1 MTGEHV
7 YAIQDSDT
15 DSKQQDKEALFEQF
29 SDKDL
34 GDYKSSPSQN
44 SNASPEGGAI
54 NGAKF
59 CVKEKEGC
67 LQREAVIRP
76 RQTGKIDFKSLQNR
90 PKFSSDRSWPSG
102 KSSPQSPTGKS
113 KGRDK
118 NKRSGKGDRNPQQLY
133 KLSMTSSRSNPT
145 IGIAYPQQ
153 KVTPPKKLENIR
165 GPITGSYRFHVPSIP
180 EREAELQQEDLN
192 YNRCFQE
199 ASSNLTSTNYTSQ
212 APDAAH
218 QQHPSQQQANNLSR
232 ENTPTRGQLHY
243 PEFQNNGSSSWHS
256 TEKTFGGANYGLSS
270 SQKPAHFPDANK
282 ATFGPLPFQY
292 GFSPLQDATSDP
304 FPSDHSQDYVDVSL
318 ANNQV
323 THSDFAFSS
332 SGDGQ
337 EESIINGQYD
347 NLQPDRRT
355 YTQPSQQAPFIQP
368 SHGTQ
373 SICYK
378 GKTDHSAE
386 MDSAVSTSC
395 PVEQSHNTFPEN
407 QAIQEMNL
415 HNSGASTASVN
426 KRSSTPKDNVSSQR
440 IMTQGNPLT
449 RNLAQGSLPQM
460 HFQGK
465 TYGSSPVT
473 STPGL
478 VPFDKNIPN
487 TRKNHPRLS
496 QPWDGANKTFPSIDK
511 NAAPYCTPTDSQFQ
525 FQCQPAVEQQQRM
538 AKNGRLPWQQIHLT
552 SAMPNQNRIELS
564 RQLSNQK
571 LPFPLAAS
579 EWQEENKSH
588 KNTSPSNL
596 SSFHGK
602 KQSED
607 FINPRNEGTKQNCS
621 PATTFLLE
629 NGVDTNPQMCNS
641 RNKSMFYGLNQS
653 MTSAPSRMNNHLPL
667 PPGSLITPSPYESP
681 LHSPVQN
688 PSSSS
693 TCSSLSPVSSSPINA
708 SSEDSQLPMAGPP
721 PPFYHQHCHLKEGK
735 SFPAPDQINPSLHHL
750 HPDGSR
756 AFPHPTERTK
766 DDLLNYLNDSKFS
779 KQNVDNG
786 KVCLNGFGVEHLP
799 PPPYSAQLLANSLTS
814 ANLDQLDVLLTCK
827 QCDQNYG
834 NLSSFLEHRQYCG
847 LHAISQGEFK
857 ETARMEE
864 SRQFQMDTA
873 KTTQTTP
880 AFPLSRCSSDL
891 HLSLLGLSKNGELLL
906 DSDAKGDP
914 RDDPLKLNL
923 FNGMTAPISL
933 TTSDLDIDDAK
944 LDSLITEALNGL
956 GYQSDNV
963 EIDSSFIDAFADDDL
978 STTKTMGSGQTKIK
992 DSMLFESKKKH
1003 LALEERQT
1011 SQSKTFF
1018 GFERDNMNI
1027 DSKNLVE
1034 DSEKKHKEF
1043 KKEEKDNLSHKKT
1056 GGHFFDKSSEKM
1068 ERIKLGRRPNSANV
1082 QESVKET
1089 RALCSKN
1096 YSERNGLKSYQDS
1109 PNIARGSLSE
1119 VSAVSTSSVTHRF
1132 GVKENKKRKAS
1143 SGTWSKE
1150 LIHKIVQQ
1158 KNKLHKLHV
1167 KGSKNLPFSLVMER
1181 LAPAPQNSKLGEY
1194 DYISDSD
1201 EETEPLKISAR
1212 SRLGSGLSGRPKYS
1226 YTKEYKGRGGRAK
1239 EKEITWK
1246 HDAKDRG
1253 LESKSAEAL
1262 SPPQMKENFGRR
1274 VRRRSSRS
1282 STSSD
1287 LSTPASFSSESI
1299 NSPKSTDR
1307 TDSDNEKGSPEKI
1320 SSTSE
1325 VTHPESFEQ
1334 EVFKRVSNVS
1344 KEYCTTDFS
1353 KNTKRYGSAKFL
1365 FAGRK
1370 SHHHQRSMFLH
1381 SSYRMEESLSELSA
1395 IKTYSINKAQESF
1408 DSKGILMPD
1417 PILSSESCAMTTD
1430 VSEKTDNALNSV
1442 NFNSTVRKVVASYKG
1457 PVADYCNDESAI
1469 KSSQTSETI
1478 PDVNT
1483 DIADCKKN
1491 TMEGVLAVGK
1501 SEFES
1506 NSRDFH
1512 DSSAVERSDVSPFL
1526 EIMDLGAKE
1535 SSNQYDCDV
1544 YSKPLPVA
1552 SSDADDIYVCPSDL
1566 HNDSI
1571 QKDHSKQCTVSYPVD
1586 NEQSLVKSPLT
1597 FDTSSMF
1604 GELSVPEFDN
1614 SLYTDVSK
1622 DSYDTFNS
1630 NHTDKRAVFERTYPP
1645 FLEHKDWNIM
1655 DEVSPMLSE
1664 DISHFPHLSVDK
1676 VLNKAEKSIL
1686 PRQMPL
1692 GLPDKMVDYNAPF
1705 VSNTSDDELE
1715 IKRIVTE
1722 LENQLQTSKLK
1733 SGISE
1738 QLTSNSKFP
1747 TLHLHQEPESEKDM
1761 LLTGIIRGT
1770 TADRR
1775 LQEHYDDHDHPWL
1788 CTFQFGSLDA
1798 QPCLHTPEHEEPS
1811 SVDHFYSKKD
1821 EAENTDITVKKSV
1834 TPEEKE
1840 KGNTTAIASPLP
1852 DKSEEILENQKYA
1865 ENLMKSLEV
1874 ISDSIFSKG
1883 ALSDDQEES
1892 QFLNKKYKGE
1902 SNSTVPTQDE
1912 TEVSSQTKSVQSKA
1926 GDLESECVMHKTL
1939 LFPFGDPDCSNNGDV
1954 ALSPKTTTHQSS
1966 IMNPEYDTK
1975 EFQFEPVSDH
1985 KAELDQSKP
1994 PLTAQQTDSETS
2006 KTEIVKEKTK
2016 GNDHLATEISCTH
2029 EKDNCIDSTVN
2040 PLQQLQLFVA
2050 RNIKHNEEEMI
2061 MPSYPVLLSTT
2072 PFSIA
2077 RDQSEQKEDNLKYS
2091 PSTETSNVPKDKL
2104 KDTNYLNEKEQSD
2117 KGVFKEENVTALT
2130 EKEEPHH
2137 SDQML
2142 KPEMSES
2149 SGHEFQNATQPQHST
2164 DEQCKNNISTPGAA
2178 AEHSDM
2184 LSPCSTT
2191 TKALL
2196 ELGSQILVKPEHGDG
2211 EKQALTFREHD
2222 TLESC
2227 DTLTDDP
2234 VSKQNTDLT
2243 DCQERNDQLEQLK
2256 STTYSTP
2263 HQCAEEESKEQAER
2277 NAVEAHNNPSTS
2289 MNHNDL
2295 YDQCNSHK
2303 MWHNFDR
2310 LSPISMDNAHSPRQ
2324 DDILST
2330 NSVVLPH
2337 SDESISSGLSYSCV
2351 DLSHI
2356 SIDEP
2361 KKESLTIDCEE
2372 SILCKSPLVNILEP
2386 SDLLNNGEDT
2396 FKETHAFLDQPSGP
2410 NRDLPYEIKQSPLNY
2425 TSLEVY
2431 SGMAGPSNDCKD
2443 NQVFYG
2449 ESIENNYDHSEVSLP
2464 LPLTCKESLKPDSHI
2479 HDRSSSDS
2487 CDSHVDIQANLC
2499 FSAVPV
2505 QSIKCACTE
2514 VLCSHDKE
2522 NNITS
2527 ITNAILDFQSMS
2539 HGITNVW
2546 HPPLAAIEYIDLRS
2560 DHLKKSD
2567 SVVLGLSLK
2576 SPQTEKEKVSLN
2588 QEALD
2593 NSETLQPVEKC
2604 IDCSSGTESS
2614 RQSDQLPQIEE
2625 ITKPIKIE
2633 EKDIVGKTESKNES
2647 NVPKKN
2653 GSKLCDICS
2662 ASFRS
2667 NPGLKRHKAMKH
2679 NVNKGEAIKQEKALE
2694 NIPSRQLQADQ
2705 QAVLKVETDVSPT
2718 ITADD
2723 KCIME
2728 NNVQLHELEKGQ
2740 NYIFLQSDQQVSS
2753 PRADMESCNRVSSE
2767 ANSPPFGI
2775 SEKEMSTAVD
2785 EDDGGTTVEIN
2796 ETNKGKMLGPKGK
2809 QKLLNPHVKSKRDG
2823 KTLKSRKVDNNN
2835 DIMNF
2840 ELKGKM
2846 ADHFSEDILT
2856 ILKSDIL
2863 QAITPNFPG
2872 ILRDKNKTDPPLQ
2885 EPEEKPTSIN
2895 AGQLEVKD
2903 NNVFSYQLKHDE
2915 ELMTL
2920 SPGKIDLDL
2929 PVQMGCLTEKED
2941 QVSKPHIKGVELE
2954 DVAEKGTEE
2963 NRMSFVYEGEDERN
2977 MKGMCEKKAII
2988 PEVLH
2993 TEILGD
2999 SVEENYTKSSCI
3011 PESTEW
3017 VGKPPDPYKALS
3029 SSVSKP
3035 QSDLQS
3041 LFDDENTFS
3050 QLFPRDDQMIRK
3062 KCTRVYSKRNKKQKP
3077 TPELFINEH
3086 ISVRLTPPDNKQ
3098 DADNFVNNNFVS
3110 KRNDH
3115 CKYETISTNDTLM
3128 LEMCHKSTL
3137 RIDKVV
3143 SNFENATLT
3152 SEGETDRESE
3162 CLNDSHSIMEFLCPN
3177 NQAEN
3182 KPALPAVM
3190 WAGAKDPV
3198 TDISAD
3204 TLPSL
3209 ESSKDF
3215 KSDDLAIPCNQDS
3228 SDPLDSLVSV
3238 VRNPDNPSQLHT
3250 IDIQNLNTK
3259 FQLPAIHFFDST
3271 RDTPAYASISNND
3284 TVSLNMKASRRLEEM
3299 KLKNR
3304 CDISKKSK
3312 DRQYK
3317 CKVCFKW
3324 FQTLWELNFHK
3335 PSHNPSP
3342 PPTCYMCVQRKFS
3355 SREQLRD
3362 HLKEKHAK
3370 NKAGIWTCGMCLK
3383 EISNVWMYNEHLREH
3398 AIQFARK
3405 GQAQQSVLGMPGCF
3419 MEQTAVK
3426 HFLSSI
3432 MQRRPSKSK
3441 NNEAST
3447 KSPSNK
3453 DTTAVKEN
3461 VELDLKI
3468 KEENDACVKSKLNP
3482 SFVGKLSTNTSTV
3495 AMQKSEHVQKNVT
3508 MHPNCKDPSRDCHH
3522 CGKQF
3527 PKPFK
3532 LQRHL
3537 VVHSL
3542 KKMYLCHKCPIFYQD
3557 LQELKT
3563 HVKEEHQDTEEPE
3576 IKHTTLYA
3584 CELCAD
3590 VMHVIK
3596 KSFICSTCNY
3606 TFSKKE
3612 QYDRHMEKHLAE
3624 GSKTFKFRGVMRPC
3638 KPFKGVGFELQATI
3652 ADTIGCIPPR
3662 KKRKISPD
3670 SLIETSSDGGI
3681 ASVASLHFNHSIK
3694 PHISKEPLPVTSD
3707 FFSVAI
3713 DNPPDLQDMTIK
3725 TEDNVDDLSEYLAEM
3740 EKSQF
3745 NTVPEAPCLLPSV
3758 SNAQTGDPPSPE
3770 LCTEEVDIQS
3780 APCLSTS
3787 QKYVDDVHYEQH
3799 TQSQSNV
3806 DDIVSSKRCQVGC
3819 GSSELRNPKET
3830 VEKTQPSANDSH
3842 YNESSKEETE
3852 WSESIKSVSE
3862 TIELQ
3867 SESLVLDESS
3877 KALNVIKQDGTSQ
3890 CIAEDILKASEAN
3903 AKQIGELQTLLIGA
3917 QQKSESE
3924 KKDSKTSDN
3933 QNFCQAKE
3941 KASLKLSDNTKQS
3954 FDCTKPAEVIQK
3966 HSTEFSGSDET
3977 GLNGIKHI
3985 AAIVGKG
3992 EEKESLQSSPKLHQK
4007 KRKEYKTSLG
4017 SKLSTTTREHMD
4029 SDVKKKKLRVQSP
4042 LKNESTGSSRKTD
4055 IVNDPPVLSSARDDM
4070 TSNKL
4075 HVKPKIGGINN
4086 IQPKKNS
4093 FDSYPPKKVDM
4104 RQSNWDFKSKK
4115 GIFGKPLHSSL
4126 SKGPS
4131 PFVYSS
4137 LNKHRTVPGVKSP
4150 EPHSYRTAESQ
4161 NHLLSQL
4168 FGQKLTSFKI
4178 PLRKDTSE

>member
-44 SNASPEGGAI
+44 SNANPEGEAV
-54 NGAKF
+54 NGTKF
-59 CVKEKEGC
+59 SVKEKESYP
-67 LQREAVIRP
+67 QREAVIRP

-90 PKFSSDRSWPSG
+90 PKFSSDRTWPSG

-113 KGRDK
+113 RGRDK

-153 KVTPPKKLENIR
+153 KVTPPKKPETTR

-199 ASSNLTSTNYTSQ
+199 ASSNLTSTIYTSQ
-212 APDAAH
+212 APDVVH
-218 QQHPSQQQANNLSR
+218 QQHPSQQQVNNLSR
-232 ENTPTRGQLHY
+232 ENTPASGQLHY
-243 PEFQNNGSSSWHS
+243 PEFQSNGSSSWHS

-270 SQKPAHFPDANK
+270 SQKPANFPDANK

-304 FPSDHSQDYVDVSL
+304 FPNDHSQDYVDVSL
-318 ANNQV
+318 ANTQV
-323 THSDFAFSS
+323 THSDFAFNS

-337 EESIINGQYD
+337 DESVSTGQYD

-355 YTQPSQQAPFIQP
+355 YPQPSQQAPFFQP

-373 SICYK
+373 STCYK
-378 GKTDHSAE
+378 GRTDHSAE
-386 MDSAVSTSC
+386 MDGAVSTSC

-407 QAIQEMNL
+407 QAIFTQEEMNL

-449 RNLAQGSLPQM
+449 RNLAQDSLPQM

-487 TRKNHPRLS
+487 TTKNHPRLS
-496 QPWDGANKTFPSIDK
+496 QPWDGANKTFPSIDQ
-511 NAAPYCTPTDSQFQ
+511 NTAPYSTPTDNQFQ
-525 FQCQPAVEQQQRM
+525 FQCQPAVEQRQHM
-538 AKNGRLPWQQIHLT
+538 VKNGRLPWQQIHLT
-552 SAMPNQNRIELS
+552 STMPNQNRIELS

-588 KNTSPSNL
+588 KNTSPSNP

-602 KQSED
+602 KQSEG
-607 FINPRNEGTKQNCS
+607 FANQRNEGTKQNCS

-641 RNKSMFYGLNQS
+641 RSKSMFYGLNQS
-653 MTSAPSRMNNHLPL
+653 MTSAPSRTNNHLPL

-693 TCSSLSPVSSSPINA
+693 TCSSLSPVSSSPVNA

-735 SFPAPDQINPSLHHL
+735 SIPAPDQINPSLHHL
-750 HPDGSR
+750 HPDASR
-756 AFPHPTERTK
+756 AFPHTTERTK
-766 DDLLNYLNDSKFS
+766 DDLLNYLHDNKFS

-786 KVCLNGFGVEHLP
+786 KVCLNGFGVEHPP
-799 PPPYSAQLLANSLTS
+799 PPPYSAHQLLANSLTS

-834 NLSSFLEHRQYCG
+834 NLASFLEHRQYCG
-847 LHAISQGEFK
+847 LHAISQSEFK
-857 ETARMEE
+857 ETAKMEE
-864 SRQFQMDTA
+864 SRKFLMDPA
-873 KTTQTTP
+873 KTAQTTP

-891 HLSLLGLSKNGELLL
+891 HLSLLGLNKNGELLL

-914 RDDPLKLNL
+914 KDDPLKLNL
-923 FNGMTAPISL
+923 FNGMMAPISL

-956 GYQSDNV
+956 GYQSDNA

-992 DSMLFESKKKH
+992 DALLFESKKKH
-1003 LALEERQT
+1003 LAVDERQT

-1018 GFERDNMNI
+1018 GFDRDNMNT
-1027 DSKNLVE
+1027 DNKNLVQ
-1034 DSEKKHKEF
+1034 DSKKKHEEF
-1043 KKEEKDNLSHKKT
+1043 KKEEEDNLSHKKS

-1068 ERIKLGRRPNSANV
+1068 ERIKLGRKPNSACV

-1109 PNIARGSLSE
+1109 PNIDRGSLSE
-1119 VSAVSTSSVTHRF
+1119 VSAVSVSSVTHRF
-1132 GVKENKKRKAS
+1132 GLKENKKRKS
-1143 SGTWSKE
+1143 GSGTWSKE

-1212 SRLGSGLSGRPKYS
+1212 SRLGPGLSGRPKYS
-1226 YTKEYKGRGGRAK
+1226 YTKEYKGRGGRAT
-1239 EKEITWK
+1239 EKQTTWK
-1246 HDAKDRG
+1246 HGAKDRG
-1253 LESKSAEAL
+1253 LESKCTEAL
-1262 SPPQMKENFGRR
+1262 SPLQMKENSGRR

-1320 SSTSE
+1320 SSSSE
-1325 VTHPESFEQ
+1325 VTLPDSFEQ
-1334 EVFKRVSNVS
+1334 EVFKRVPNIS

-1365 FAGRK
+1365 LAGRK
-1370 SHHHQRSMFLH
+1370 SHHQQRSIFLH
-1381 SSYRMEESLSELSA
+1381 SSYRMEESLSA
-1395 IKTYSINKAQESF
+1395 IKTYSINKTHESF
-1408 DSKGILMPD
+1408 DSKGIFMQD
-1417 PILSSESCAMTTD
+1417 PILSSESCATTRD
-1430 VSEKTDNALNSV
+1430 VSERIDNAMNSV
-1442 NFNSTVRKVVASYKG
+1442 NFNSTVRKGVASYKG
-1457 PVADYCNDESAI
+1457 LVADYCNDESVV

-1491 TMEGVLAVGK
+1491 TMKGVLDVKK
-1501 SEFES
+1501 SDFES
-1506 NSRDFH
+1506 NSKDFH

-1526 EIMDLGAKE
+1526 EIMDLGVKE
-1535 SSNQYDCDV
+1535 SSNIYDCDA
-1544 YSKPLPVA
+1544 YSKPLPVT
-1552 SSDADDIYVCPSDL
+1552 SSEADDIYLCPSDL

-1571 QKDHSKQCTVSYPVD
+1571 QKDHSKQCTMSYPMD

-1604 GELSVPEFDN
+1604 GELSVPGFDN

-1630 NHTDKRAVFERTYPP
+1630 NHTDKRALFESTYPP
-1645 FLEHKDWNIM
+1645 FLEKKDWNIM

-1664 DISHFPHLSVDK
+1664 DISHFPNLSVDK
-1676 VLNKAEKSIL
+1676 ALNKDDKSIS

-1692 GLPDKMVDYNAPF
+1692 ALPDKMADYNAPF
-1705 VSNTSDDELE
+1705 VSNISDDELE

-1722 LENQLQTSKLK
+1722 LESQLQTSKLK
-1733 SGISE
+1733 GGVSE

-1761 LLTGIIRGT
+1761 LLTGTIRGT
-1770 TADRR
+1770 TVDPR
-1775 LQEHYDDHDHPWL
+1775 LQEHYDDQDHSWS

-1811 SVDHFYSKKD
+1811 SLDHFYSKKD
-1821 EAENTDITVKKSV
+1821 EAENTEITVKGGEM
-1834 TPEEKE
+1834 PEENE
-1840 KGNTTAIASPLP
+1840 KGNTTAIAGPLP

-1883 ALSDDQEES
+1883 TLSDDPEVS
-1892 QFLNKKYKGE
+1892 LFLNKEYREE
-1902 SNSTVPTQDE
+1902 SNSTVQQQDE
-1912 TEVSSQTKSVQSKA
+1912 TEGSSQTESIESKA
-1926 GDLESECVMHKTL
+1926 GDVESECVKHKTL

-1954 ALSPKTTTHQSS
+1954 ALSPKTTTHQSA
-1966 IMNPEYDTK
+1966 IMNPEYDIK
-1975 EFQFEPVSDH
+1975 EFQYKPFSDH
-1985 KAELDQSKP
+1985 KAEPDQSEP
-1994 PLTAQQTDSETS
+1994 PLTAQQTDSETP
-2006 KTEIVKEKTK
+2006 KTQIIEENTK
-2016 GNDHLATEISCTH
+2016 GNDHLATEISCTP
-2029 EKDNCIDSTVN
+2029 EKDTCIDSTVN

-2072 PFSIA
+2072 PVSIA
-2077 RDQSEQKEDNLKYS
+2077 RDQSEQKEENFKS

-2117 KGVFKEENVTALT
+2117 KGVFKEECVTAST
-2130 EKEEPHH
+2130 EKQEPHH

-2142 KPEMSES
+2142 KPKMSES
-2149 SGHEFQNATQPQHST
+2149 SSHEFQNATQPQHST
-2164 DEQCKNNISTPGAA
+2164 DELCKNNISTPGAD
-2178 AEHSDM
+2178 AEHSDL

-2191 TKALL
+2191 TKALP
-2196 ELGSQILVKPEHGDG
+2196 ELGNQILVKQEHGDG

-2222 TLESC
+2222 TLKSC
-2227 DTLTDDP
+2227 DTLADDV
-2234 VSKQNTDLT
+2234 VSKPNTDLT
-2243 DCQERNDQLEQLK
+2243 DCQERNEQLAQLS
-2256 STTYSTP
+2256 STTYSLQ
-2263 HQCAEEESKEQAER
+2263 HQCAEEESKEQAES
-2277 NAVEAHNNPSTS
+2277 NAVEAHNNPSPS
-2289 MNHNDL
+2289 VNHNDL

-2310 LSPISMDNAHSPRQ
+2310 LSPISMDAHSPRQ
-2324 DDILST
+2324 DDILRT
-2330 NSVVLPH
+2330 HSVVLPH
-2337 SDESISSGLSYSCV
+2337 SDESISSGLSYSFV

-2356 SIDEP
+2356 SVEP
-2361 KKESLTIDCEE
+2361 KKESLTIDCEA
-2372 SILCKSPLVNILEP
+2372 SVLCKSPLVNILEP
-2386 SDLLNNGEDT
+2386 SDSLNNGEDT
-2396 FKETHAFLDQPSGP
+2396 FKETHAFLDRPSGP
-2410 NRDLPYEIKQSPLNY
+2410 NQDLPGYELKQSPLNY

-2431 SGMAGPSNDCKD
+2431 SGMAGPSNECKD
-2443 NQVFYG
+2443 NQAFYD
-2449 ESIENNYDHSEVSLP
+2449 ESIENNYDCSEVSLP
-2464 LPLTCKESLKPDSHI
+2464 LPLTCKESLKPDNHI
-2479 HDRSSSDS
+2479 HDGSSSDS
-2487 CDSHVDIQANLC
+2487 CDRHVDIQVNLC
-2499 FSAVPV
+2499 SSAVPD
-2505 QSIKCACTE
+2505 QSIKCVCTE
-2514 VLCSHDKE
+2514 LLCSHDKE

-2546 HPPLAAIEYIDLRS
+2546 HSPLATIEYMDLQS

-2576 SPQTEKEKVSLN
+2576 SPQPEKETVSLDH
-2588 QEALD
+2588 EALD
-2593 NSETLQPVEKC
+2593 NSETLQTMEKC
-2604 IDCSSGTESS
+2604 IDCSSDTESS
-2614 RQSDQLPQIEE
+2614 RQSDQVPQIEE

-2633 EKDIVGKTESKNES
+2633 EKDTVDKTESKNES

-2653 GSKLCDICS
+2653 GTKLCDICS

-2679 NVNKGEAIKQEKALE
+2679 NVKKAEAIKEEKALE
-2694 NIPSRQLQADQ
+2694 NILSCQLQADQ
-2705 QAVLKVETDVSPT
+2705 QAVLKMETDVSPN
-2718 ITADD
+2718 ITVDD
-2723 KCIME
+2723 KCTVE
-2728 NNVQLHELEKGQ
+2728 NNIQLHMLEKGQ
-2740 NYIFLQSDQQVSS
+2740 NYILSQSDQQVSS
-2753 PRADMESCNRVSSE
+2753 PHEDMESCNRVSSE
-2767 ANSPPFGI
+2767 ANLPLFRI

-2785 EDDGGTTVEIN
+2785 EDDEGEATAEIN
-2796 ETNKGKMLGPKGK
+2796 ETNKRKRLGPKGK
-2809 QKLLNPHVKSKRDG
+2809 QKLLHPQG

-2835 DIMNF
+2835 DNYY

-2846 ADHFSEDILT
+2846 AEHFSEDILT

-2863 QAITPNFPG
+2863 QAITPNVPG
-2872 ILRDKNKTDPPLQ
+2872 ISRDKNKTDPPLQ
-2885 EPEEKPTSIN
+2885 EPEEKPISKN

-2903 NNVFSYQLKHDE
+2903 NNVFSYEMKHDE

-2920 SPGKIDLDL
+2920 SPGKTDLDL

-2941 QVSKPHIKGVELE
+2941 QVSKAHIKGVELE
-2954 DVAEKGTEE
+2954 EVAEKGTEE
-2963 NRMSFVYEGEDERN
+2963 NRMCCVYEGEDERN
-2977 MKGMCEKKAII
+2977 MKGMCEQKAIV
-2988 PEVLH
+2988 PEASH

-2999 SVEENYTKSSCI
+2999 SVEVNCTKSSCI
-3011 PESTEW
+3011 PEFTEW
-3017 VGKPPDPYKALS
+3017 VGTPPYPYEPPS
-3029 SSVSKP
+3029 SSVSKS

-3041 LFDDENTFS
+3041 LLDDESKFS

-3062 KCTRVYSKRNKKQKP
+3062 KCTRVYGKRNKKQKP
-3077 TPELFINEH
+3077 TPELFVNEH

-3098 DADNFVNNNFVS
+3098 DADNFVNNSFVS
-3110 KRNDH
+3110 KRSDH

-3137 RIDKVV
+3137 KIDKVV
-3143 SNFENATLT
+3143 SGFENATLT
-3152 SEGETDRESE
+3152 SEGETDHESE
-3162 CLNDSHSIMEFLCPN
+3162 RLNNKDSRSNMEFLCRN
-3177 NQAEN
+3177 NQAGN

-3190 WAGAKDPV
+3190 WAGTKDPV
-3198 TDISAD
+3198 TDIVAD
-3204 TLPSL
+3204 TLHSL
-3209 ESSKDF
+3209 ECSKDF
-3215 KSDDLAIPCNQDS
+3215 KCDDLAIPCNQDS
-3228 SDPLDSLVSV
+3228 SDPSDSLVNV
-3238 VRNPDNPSQLHT
+3238 ARNPDNPSQFHT

-3271 RDTPAYASISNND
+3271 KDTPAYASISNND
-3284 TVSLNMKASRRLEEM
+3284 TVNLNMKASRRSEEV

-3304 CDISKKSK
+3304 CEISKKSK

-3324 FQTLWELNFHK
+3324 FQTLGELNFHK

-3453 DTTAVKEN
+3453 DATAVKEN

-3468 KEENDACVKSKLNP
+3468 KEENDASVKNKLN
-3482 SFVGKLSTNTSTV
+3482 SSCVGKLSTNTLSE
-3495 AMQKSEHVQKNVT
+3495 AMQKSEHIQKTVN

-3638 KPFKGVGFELQATI
+3638 KPSKDVGFELQATVT
-3652 ADTIGCIPPR
+3652 DTRGSIPPR

-3670 SLIETSSDGGI
+3670 SLSETSLDGGI
-3681 ASVASLHFNHSIK
+3681 ASVVSLHFNHSIET
-3694 PHISKEPLPVTSD
+3694 HVTKEPRPVTSD
-3707 FFSVAI
+3707 FFSEAS

-3725 TEDNVDDLSEYLAEM
+3725 TEDDVDDLSEYLAEM
-3740 EKSQF
+3740 EESQF
-3745 NTVPEAPCLLPSV
+3745 NIVPEAPCLLPSI
-3758 SNAQTGDPPSPE
+3758 SNALTGDPPSPE

-3780 APCLSTS
+3780 AHCLSTS
-3787 QKYVDDVHYEQH
+3787 QKDVDDVHYEQH
-3799 TQSQSNV
+3799 TQSPSNV
-3806 DDIVSSKRCQVGC
+3806 DDIVNSKRCQVGS
-3819 GSSELRNPKET
+3819 GSSALKNPIET
-3830 VEKTQPSANDSH
+3830 VEKTQPSADDDSH
-3842 YNESSKEETE
+3842 YHESSKEETE

-3862 TIELQ
+3862 TTDLQ
-3867 SESLVLDESS
+3867 SESLVVDKSS
-3877 KALNVIKQDGTSQ
+3877 GAKNVIKQDGTSQ
-3890 CIAEDILKASEAN
+3890 CIVEDILKASKAN
-3903 AKQIGELQTLLIGA
+3903 AKQIGELQKLSIGG

-3924 KKDSKTSDN
+3924 KKGSKTSDN
-3933 QNFCQAKE
+3933 QNFCQARE
-3941 KASLKLSDNTKQS
+3941 KASLKSSENAKQS
-3954 FDCTKPAEVIQK
+3954 FDCTKPADVIQK
-3966 HSTEFSGSDET
+3966 HSIECTGSDET

-3985 AAIVGKG
+3985 ASIVGKG
-3992 EEKESLQSSPKLHQK
+3992 EEKESVQSSSKLHQK

-4017 SKLSTTTREHMD
+4017 SKLSTATRENMD

-4055 IVNDPPVLSSARDDM
+4055 IANDPPLLSSARDDM

-4075 HVKPKIGGINN
+4075 YVKPKIGGINN

-4093 FDSYPPKKVDM
+4093 FDSYPPKKMDM
-4104 RQSNWDFKSKK
+4104 HHSNWDIKSKK
-4115 GIFGKPLHSSL
+4115 GIFRKPLHSSL

>member
-7 YAIQDSDT
+7 YAIKDSDT

-29 SDKDL
+29 SDKDS
-34 GDYKSSPSQN
+34 GDYKSSLSQN
-44 SNASPEGGAI
+44 SSASPEGEAV
-54 NGAKF
+54 NGAKL
-59 CVKEKEGC
+59 CMKEKESYP
-67 LQREAVIRP
+67 QREAVIRP

-90 PKFSSDRSWPSG
+90 PKFSSDRTWPSG
-102 KSSPQSPTGKS
+102 KGSPQSPIGKS

-118 NKRSGKGDRNPQQLY
+118 SKRSGKGDRNPQQLY
-133 KLSMTSSRSNPT
+133 RLSMTSSRSNPT

-153 KVTPPKKLENIR
+153 KVTPPKKPETTR

-212 APDAAH
+212 AAAAAQ
-218 QQHPSQQQANNLSR
+218 QQHPLQQQTNSLPR
-232 ENTPTRGQLHY
+232 ENTPASGQLHY
-243 PEFQNNGSSSWHS
+243 PKFQSNGSSSWHS
-256 TEKTFGGANYGLSS
+256 AEKTFGGANYGISS
-270 SQKPAHFPDANK
+270 SQKPAHFPEANK

-292 GFSPLQDATSDP
+292 GFSPLQDATLDP
-304 FPSDHSQDYVDVSL
+304 FPNDHSQDYVDVSL

-323 THSDFAFSS
+323 THSDFAFNS

-337 EESIINGQYD
+337 EESLSNGQYD
-347 NLQPDRRT
+347 NLQPDGRT
-355 YTQPSQQAPFIQP
+355 YPQPSQQAPFFQP
-368 SHGTQ
+368 SHGT
-373 SICYK
+373 CYK
-378 GKTDHSAE
+378 GRTDHSAE
-386 MDSAVSTSC
+386 MDGTVSTSC

-407 QAIQEMNL
+407 QAIFTQKEMNL

-440 IMTQGNPLT
+440 ILTQGNPLT
-449 RNLAQGSLPQM
+449 RNLAQGSLSQM

-465 TYGSSPVT
+465 TYGSSPVN

-478 VPFDKNIPN
+478 VQFDKNIPN
-487 TRKNHPRLS
+487 TMKNHPRIS
-496 QPWDGANKTFPSIDK
+496 QAWDGANKTFPSIDQ
-511 NAAPYCTPTDSQFQ
+511 NAAPYSTPTDNQFQ
-525 FQCQPAVEQQQRM
+525 FQCQPAVEQRQHM
-538 AKNGRLPWQQIHLT
+538 VKNGRLPWQQIHLT
-552 SAMPNQNRIELS
+552 STMPNQNRIELS

-588 KNTSPSNL
+588 KNTSPSNP

-602 KQSED
+602 RQSEG
-607 FINPRNEGTKQNCS
+607 FANPRNESTKQNCS

-629 NGVDTNPQMCNS
+629 NGVKTNPQMCDS
-641 RNKSMFYGLNQS
+641 RNKSMFFGLNQS
-653 MTSAPSRMNNHLPL
+653 MTSAPSRTNTLLPL
-667 PPGSLITPSPYESP
+667 PPGSLIGASPYESP
-681 LHSPVQN
+681 LPSPVQN

-693 TCSSLSPVSSSPINA
+693 TCSSLSPISSSPANA

-735 SFPAPDQINPSLHHL
+735 SIPAPDQINPSLHHL
-750 HPDGSR
+750 HPDASR

-766 DDLLNYLNDSKFS
+766 DDLLNYLHDNRFS
-779 KQNVDNG
+779 KQDVDNG
-786 KVCLNGFGVEHLP
+786 KVCLNGFGVEHPP
-799 PPPYSAQLLANSLTS
+799 PPPYSAHQLLANSLTS

-834 NLSSFLEHRQYCG
+834 NLASFLEHRQYCG
-847 LHAISQGEFK
+847 LHAISQNEFK

-864 SRQFQMDTA
+864 SRKFQMDPA
-873 KTTQTTP
+873 KTAQTTP

-891 HLSLLGLSKNGELLL
+891 HLSLLGLNKNGELLL
-906 DSDAKGDP
+906 DSDAKGDLK
-914 RDDPLKLNL
+914 DDPLKLNL

-956 GYQSDNV
+956 GYQSDNA

-978 STTKTMGSGQTKIK
+978 STTKTMGSGQAKIK
-992 DSMLFESKKKH
+992 DSLLFESKNKH
-1003 LALEERQT
+1003 LAVDERQV
-1011 SQSKTFF
+1011 SQSKTFL
-1018 GFERDNMNI
+1018 GFDRDNMST
-1027 DSKNLVE
+1027 DKNLVQ

-1043 KKEEKDNLSHKKT
+1043 KKEEKDNLSHKKS

-1068 ERIKLGRRPNSANV
+1068 ERIKFAKKPNSACV

-1089 RALCSKN
+1089 KALCSKN
-1096 YSERNGLKSYQDS
+1096 YSERNGLKNYQDS
-1109 PNIARGSLSE
+1109 PNIDRGSLSE
-1119 VSAVSTSSVTHRF
+1119 VSAVSVSSVTHRF
-1132 GVKENKKRKAS
+1132 GLKENKKRKS
-1143 SGTWSKE
+1143 GSGTWSKE

-1212 SRLGSGLSGRPKYS
+1212 SRLGPGLSGRPKYS
-1226 YTKEYKGRGGRAK
+1226 YTKEYKGRGGRAT
-1239 EKEITWK
+1239 EKQTTWK
-1246 HDAKDRG
+1246 HGAKDRG
-1253 LESKSAEAL
+1253 LESKSTEAL
-1262 SPPQMKENFGRR
+1262 SPPQMKENSGRR

-1307 TDSDNEKGSPEKI
+1307 TDSDSEKGSPENI
-1320 SSTSE
+1320 SSSIE
-1325 VTHPESFEQ
+1325 VTLPDSFEQ
-1334 EVFKRVSNVS
+1334 EVFKRVPNVS
-1344 KEYCTTDFS
+1344 KKYCTTDFS

-1365 FAGRK
+1365 LAGRK
-1370 SHHHQRSMFLH
+1370 SHHQQRSIFLH
-1381 SSYRMEESLSELSA
+1381 SSYRMEESLSESSA
-1395 IKTYSINKAQESF
+1395 IKTYSINKTQESF
-1408 DSKGILMPD
+1408 DSKGNFMQD
-1417 PILSSESCAMTTD
+1417 PLLSSESCATTTD
-1430 VSEKTDNALNSV
+1430 VSERIENTVNSV
-1442 NFNSTVRKVVASYKG
+1442 NFNSTVRKGVASYKG
-1457 PVADYCNDESAI
+1457 PVADYCNDESVV

-1483 DIADCKKN
+1483 DIEDCKKN
-1491 TMEGVLAVGK
+1491 TKQGVLAVK
-1501 SEFES
+1501 TSEFES
-1506 NSRDFH
+1506 NNIDFH
-1512 DSSAVERSDVSPFL
+1512 DSSAVKRSDVSPFL
-1526 EIMDLGAKE
+1526 EVMDLGVKK

-1544 YSKPLPVA
+1544 YSKPLPVTT
-1552 SSDADDIYVCPSDL
+1552 SEADDIYLCPPDL
-1566 HNDSI
+1566 HKDSI
-1571 QKDHSKQCTVSYPVD
+1571 QKDHSKQCTMSYPMD

-1604 GELSVPEFDN
+1604 GELSVPGFDN
-1614 SLYTDVSK
+1614 SLYTDGSRN
-1622 DSYDTFNS
+1622 SYDTFNS
-1630 NHTDKRAVFERTYPP
+1630 NHTDKRVLFESTYPP
-1645 FLEHKDWNIM
+1645 FLEQKDWNIM
-1655 DEVSPMLSE
+1655 DEMSPMLSE
-1664 DISHFPHLSVDK
+1664 DISNFPDLSVEK
-1676 VLNKAEKSIL
+1676 VLNKDDKSIL
-1686 PRQMPL
+1686 PRQMSL
-1692 GLPDKMVDYNAPF
+1692 ALPDKMADYNAPF

-1722 LENQLQTSKLK
+1722 LESQLQTSKLK
-1733 SGISE
+1733 CGVSE

-1761 LLTGIIRGT
+1761 LLTGTIRGT
-1770 TADRR
+1770 TADPR
-1775 LQEHYDDHDHPWL
+1775 LQEHYNDQDHPWS

-1811 SVDHFYSKKD
+1811 SLDHFYSKKD
-1821 EAENTDITVKKSV
+1821 EAENTEITVKEGEM
-1834 TPEEKE
+1834 PEEKE
-1840 KGNTTAIASPLP
+1840 KGNTTAIAGPLP

-1874 ISDSIFSKG
+1874 ISDSIFNKG
-1883 ALSDDQEES
+1883 TLSDDQRVS
-1892 QFLNKKYKGE
+1892 QFLNKEYRGE
-1902 SNSTVPTQDE
+1902 SNSAIQQQDE
-1912 TEVSSQTKSVQSKA
+1912 TEGSSQTESIESKA
-1926 GDLESECVMHKTL
+1926 GDIESECVKHKTL
-1939 LFPFGDPDCSNNGDV
+1939 LFPFGDPDCPNDGDV
-1954 ALSPKTTTHQSS
+1954 ALSPKTSTHQSS
-1966 IMNPEYDTK
+1966 VMNPESDIE
-1975 EFQFEPVSDH
+1975 EFQDEPVSDQ
-1985 KAELDQSKP
+1985 KTEPDQSEP
-1994 PLTAQQTDSETS
+1994 PLTAQQTELETP
-2006 KTEIVKEKTK
+2006 KTQIVEEKTK
-2016 GNDHLATEISCTH
+2016 GNDNLVTKISCTP
-2029 EKDNCIDSTVN
+2029 EKDTCIDSTVN

-2072 PFSIA
+2072 PVSIV
-2077 RDQSEQKEDNLKYS
+2077 RDQSEQKEENLKNS
-2091 PSTETSNVPKDKL
+2091 PSTETSNFPKDKL

-2117 KGVFKEENVTALT
+2117 LGVFKEENVTALT
-2130 EKEEPHH
+2130 KKQEPHH

-2142 KPEMSES
+2142 KPKMSES
-2149 SGHEFQNATQPQHST
+2149 SSHEFQNATQPQHST
-2164 DEQCKNNISTPGAA
+2164 DELYKNNISTPEVA
-2178 AEHSDM
+2178 AEHSDL
-2184 LSPCSTT
+2184 LSPCSRT
-2191 TKALL
+2191 TKALP
-2196 ELGSQILVKPEHGDG
+2196 ELSNEILVELEHGEG

-2227 DTLTDDP
+2227 DSLPIDLVP
-2234 VSKQNTDLT
+2234 KQNTD
-2243 DCQERNDQLEQLK
+2243 CKERNDQLAQLS
-2256 STTYSTP
+2256 STTYSLQ
-2263 HQCAEEESKEQAER
+2263 HQCAEEESKEQAES
-2277 NAVEAHNNPSTS
+2277 NAVEAHNNPSPS
-2289 MNHNDL
+2289 VNHNDL
-2295 YDQCNSHK
+2295 YDQRNSHK

-2310 LSPISMDNAHSPRQ
+2310 LSPISMDSAHSPRQ
-2324 DDILST
+2324 DYILST

-2337 SDESISSGLSYSCV
+2337 SDESISSGLSYSFV
-2351 DLSHI
+2351 ELSHI
-2356 SIDEP
+2356 GVDEP
-2361 KKESLTIDCEE
+2361 KKESLTIDCEAGV
-2372 SILCKSPLVNILEP
+2372 LCKSPLVNILEP
-2386 SDLLNNGEDT
+2386 SDSLNNGEDT
-2396 FKETHAFLDQPSGP
+2396 FKETHAFLDRPSRP
-2410 NRDLPYEIKQSPLNY
+2410 NQDLPYMLKQSPLNY
-2425 TSLEVY
+2425 TSLDVY
-2431 SGMAGPSNDCKD
+2431 SGIAGPSNECKD
-2443 NQVFYG
+2443 NQAFYD
-2449 ESIENNYDHSEVSLP
+2449 ESIENNYDCSEVSLP

-2479 HDRSSSDS
+2479 HGSSSDS
-2487 CDSHVDIQANLC
+2487 SDIHVDIQANLC
-2499 FSAVPV
+2499 SSVVSV
-2505 QSIKCACTE
+2505 QSIKCTCTE
-2514 VLCSHDKE
+2514 LLCFHDKE
-2522 NNITS
+2522 NNVTS
-2527 ITNAILDFQSMS
+2527 IANAILDFQSMS
-2539 HGITNVW
+2539 HGITNVC
-2546 HPPLAAIEYIDLRS
+2546 HSPLATIEYMDLHS

-2567 SVVLGLSLK
+2567 SVVLGMSLK
-2576 SPQTEKEKVSLN
+2576 SAQAEKETVSLN
-2588 QEALD
+2588 HEALD
-2593 NSETLQPVEKC
+2593 NSETLQTMEKC
-2604 IDCSSGTESS
+2604 IDCSSGTELS
-2614 RQSDQLPQIEE
+2614 RQSDQVPQIEE

-2633 EKDIVGKTESKNES
+2633 EKDIADKSKNGS
-2647 NVPKKN
+2647 NIPKKN
-2653 GSKLCDICS
+2653 GTKLCDICS

-2679 NVNKGEAIKQEKALE
+2679 NVKKGEAIKQEKALDIL
-2694 NIPSRQLQADQ
+2694 NCQLQADQ
-2705 QAVLKVETDVSPT
+2705 QAVLKVETDVSPN
-2718 ITADD
+2718 ITVDD
-2723 KCIME
+2723 KCTME
-2728 NNVQLHELEKGQ
+2728 NNVQLHMLEKGQ
-2740 NYIFLQSDQQVSS
+2740 NYTLPQSDQQVSS
-2753 PRADMESCNRVSSE
+2753 PCEDMESCSRVFSE
-2767 ANSPPFGI
+2767 ANLPPFGI
-2775 SEKEMSTAVD
+2775 SQKEMSTAVD
-2785 EDDGGTTVEIN
+2785 EDHEGETTAEIN
-2796 ETNKGKMLGPKGK
+2796 ETKRKRLGPKGK
-2809 QKLLNPHVKSKRDG
+2809 QKWLNPHVKSKRAG
-2823 KTLKSRKVDNNN
+2823 KTLKSKKVDNNN
-2835 DIMNF
+2835 DSYF

-2846 ADHFSEDILT
+2846 AEHFSEDILT

-2872 ILRDKNKTDPPLQ
+2872 ISRDKNKTDPPLQ
-2885 EPEEKPTSIN
+2885 EPEKKPISKN
-2895 AGQLEVKD
+2895 VGLLEVKD
-2903 NNVFSYQLKHDE
+2903 NNVFSYELTHDK

-2920 SPGKIDLDL
+2920 SPGKTDLHL
-2929 PVQMGCLTEKED
+2929 PVQMGYLTEKEH

-2954 DVAEKGTEE
+2954 EVAEKGTEE
-2963 NRMSFVYEGEDERN
+2963 NRMCCVYEGEDERN
-2977 MKGMCEKKAII
+2977 MKGMCEQKAIV
-2988 PEVLH
+2988 PEASH
-2993 TEILGD
+2993 TKILGD
-2999 SVEENYTKSSCI
+2999 SVEVNCTKSSCI
-3011 PESTEW
+3011 PESIEW
-3017 VGKPPDPYKALS
+3017 VGTSPYPYEPPS
-3029 SSVSKP
+3029 SSVSKS

-3041 LFDDENTFS
+3041 VLDDENTFS

-3062 KCTRVYSKRNKKQKP
+3062 KCTRVYGKRNKKQKP
-3077 TPELFINEH
+3077 TPELFVDEQ
-3086 ISVRLTPPDNKQ
+3086 ISVRLAPPDNKQ
-3098 DADNFVNNNFVS
+3098 DTDNFLNNNFVS
-3110 KRNDH
+3110 KTSDH
-3115 CKYETISTNDTLM
+3115 CKYETISTNDALM

-3137 RIDKVV
+3137 KNDKVI
-3143 SNFENATLT
+3143 SGFENATLT
-3152 SEGETDRESE
+3152 SESE
-3162 CLNDSHSIMEFLCPN
+3162 HPNDKDSRSIMEFLCPN
-3177 NQAEN
+3177 NQVGN
-3182 KPALPAVM
+3182 KPTLPAVM
-3190 WAGAKDPV
+3190 WADAKDLV
-3198 TDISAD
+3198 TDIAAD

-3215 KSDDLAIPCNQDS
+3215 KSDDLTIPCNQDS
-3228 SDPLDSLVSV
+3228 SNPSDSV
-3238 VRNPDNPSQLHT
+3238 VSMARNPDNPSQFHT

-3259 FQLPAIHFFDST
+3259 FQLPDIHFFDST
-3271 RDTPAYASISNND
+3271 KDTPACASISNND
-3284 TVSLNMKASRRLEEM
+3284 TATLNMKASRRLEEV
-3299 KLKNR
+3299 KPKHR
-3304 CDISKKSK
+3304 SEISKKSK

-3324 FQTLWELNFHK
+3324 FQTLGELNFHK
-3335 PSHNPSP
+3335 PNHNPSP

-3432 MQRRPSKSK
+3432 MQQRPSKSK

-3453 DTTAVKEN
+3453 DTTVVKEN
-3461 VELDLKI
+3461 VELYPKI
-3468 KEENDACVKSKLNP
+3468 KEENDASVDNKL
-3482 SFVGKLSTNTSTV
+3482 SCVGKLSTNTSSET
-3495 AMQKSEHVQKNVT
+3495 MQKSEHVQKIVT

-3537 VVHSL
+3537 VVHSF

-3563 HVKEEHQDTEEPE
+3563 HLKEEHQNTEEPE

-3638 KPFKGVGFELQATI
+3638 KPSKDVDFELQGTI
-3652 ADTIGCIPPR
+3652 TDTRGCIPPR

-3670 SLIETSSDGGI
+3670 SLIETSSDSGV
-3681 ASVASLHFNHSIK
+3681 ASVVSLHFNHSIE
-3694 PHISKEPLPVTSD
+3694 IQVSKEPLPMTSD
-3707 FFSVAI
+3707 FFSEAI

-3725 TEDNVDDLSEYLAEM
+3725 TEDDVDDLSEYLAEM
-3740 EKSQF
+3740 EESQI
-3745 NTVPEAPCLLPSV
+3745 NIVPEAPCLLPSI

-3770 LCTEEVDIQS
+3770 LPTEIVDIKS

-3787 QKYVDDVHYEQH
+3787 QKDVDDVHYEQH
-3799 TQSQSNV
+3799 TQSPSNV
-3806 DDIVSSKRCQVGC
+3806 DDTISSKRCHVAS
-3819 GSSELRNPKET
+3819 GSGELKNPKET
-3830 VEKTQPSANDSH
+3830 VEKTQPSADDDSQC
-3842 YNESSKEETE
+3842 NESSKEETE

-3862 TIELQ
+3862 TTDLQ
-3867 SESLVLDESS
+3867 SESLVVDKSS
-3877 KALNVIKQDGTSQ
+3877 GAQNVFKQDGTSQ
-3890 CIAEDILKASEAN
+3890 CIAEDILKASETN
-3903 AKQIGELQTLLIGA
+3903 AKQIGELQKLSIGG

-3924 KKDSKTSDN
+3924 KKGSKASDN
-3933 QNFCQAKE
+3933 QNSCQAKE
-3941 KASLKLSDNTKQS
+3941 KTSLKSSENAKQS
-3954 FDCTKPAEVIQK
+3954 FDCTKSADVIQK
-3966 HSTEFSGSDET
+3966 YSIECSGSDET
-3977 GLNGIKHI
+3977 GLNGIKHTVYN
-3985 AAIVGKG
+3985 VGKG
-3992 EEKESLQSSPKLHQK
+3992 EENESVQSSPKLHQK

-4017 SKLSTTTREHMD
+4017 SKLSTATRENMD

-4055 IVNDPPVLSSARDDM
+4055 IANDPPVLSSARDDI

-4093 FDSYPPKKVDM
+4093 FESYPPKKVDM
-4104 RQSNWDFKSKK
+4104 RHLNWDFKGKK
-4115 GIFGKPLHSSL
+4115 GIFGKPLHSAL

-4131 PFVYSS
+4131 PFVNSS